1 MPHAPKKRNW
11 YLFVASVLIVTTLAV
26 PLANLLLPHLYRH
39 LQLNKLTSDNADI
52 RAAGQTY
59 LMRRAA
65 VDPKV
70 VAGAID
76 RLDVADE
83 RIFLELVI
91 TLDQLGYWTRDRVS
105 LDAWLR
111 WLSVVAKDSDPE
123 ERVRVTQLV
132 ADLPEHAADP
142 RVLELFQHFASDAEA
157 VVRYNALIGIAEMRG
172 ALIEAGKTDAAG
184 PYVELIGNMTG
195 DNTPLIARH
204 AWLLL
209 GLIDVSPKLVLT
221 ADHLT
226 QPDVGEA
233 LLWVSMRSGNE
244 VPAAVIQALESATAS
259 PRIRA
264 MAAYTLGLSP
274 GSQGRDALLAFLDQ
288 GPRAVNDDNQIAFWR
303 AILSLPLQPRQG
315 ILEPGKAPPAT
326 DDPGYAALV
335 RFLSKCQREDYENV
349 NLRPLILACL
359 FRDRWLL
366 VDAAIKQSDI
376 VTIAD
381 DPVAWLAC
389 VEGVPLAYEQKR
401 GPRSNIG
408 PPADVHE
415 QIRLAMLRAMAQP
428 TVDDLLP
435 LFLSEKSTIRDQACI
450 IAVDRLPADQIAL
463 LIRRLMQPVD
473 LKGDPLKPVYR
484 YHDGAKLSAAM
495 LSGMT
500 GQETALLQR
509 MAVDFAD
516 RAGIIEIIQLA
527 LWMQKLPVPGI
538 GNMQTRAEQLLA
550 RDDLPYSTVLLALL
564 HQREPV
570 ALERLLTP
578 RGDQQPRLLPLLD
591 EDRWWFVVEHY
602 LPKDAP
608 RLWVWADNE
617 LARFQLDLLRNWYV
631 VNRYRLRK
639 ITSPRREAASPASS
653 AAPR

>member
-1 MPHAPKKRNW
+1 MHAPRKRNW
-11 YLFVASVLIVTTLAV
+11 FFFVASILVVTTLAV
-26 PLANLLLPHLYRH
+26 PLANVLLPHLYRH
-39 LQLNKLTSDNADI
+39 LQLNKLTSEDPQV
-52 RAAGQTY
+52 RAIGQTY
-59 LMRRAA
+59 LMRRASFDPRV
-65 VDPKV
+65 VD
-70 VAGAID
+70 GAIA

-83 RIFLELVI
+83 RIFLELVV
-91 TLDQLGYWTRDRVS
+91 TLDQLGYWTRDRVA
-105 LDAWLR
+105 LDGWLR
-111 WLSVVAKDSDPE
+111 WLGVVAKDKDPE

-132 ADLPEHAADP
+132 ADLPEHAGDS
-142 RVLELFQHFASDAEA
+142 RVIDLFRTFASDAEA
-157 VVRYNALIGIAEMRG
+157 VVRYNALISIAEMRG
-172 ALIEAGKTDAAG
+172 ALIESSKPEAAA

-195 DNTPLIARH
+195 DHTPLIARH

-209 GLIDVSPKLVLT
+209 GLIASNPRLALT
-221 ADHLT
+221 PEHLT
-226 QPDVGEA
+226 EPDVGEA
-233 LLWVSMRSGNE
+233 LLWVSLRSGNE
-244 VPAAVIQALESATAS
+244 VPAAVIQALGSPASS

-264 MAAYTLGLSP
+264 MAAYTLGFSS
-274 GSQGRDALLAFLDQ
+274 GTQGRDALIAFLDQ

-303 AILSLPLQPRQG
+303 AILSLPLAAREG
-315 ILEPGKAPPAT
+315 ALEPGKAPPAT
-326 DDPGYAALV
+326 NDPGYAALV
-335 RFLSKCQREDYENV
+335 RFLSKCQRADYDNV
-349 NLRPLILACL
+349 NIRPLILACL

-408 PPADVHE
+408 PPAEVHE
-415 QIRLAMLRAMAQP
+415 QIRLAMLRAMEQP

-617 LARFQLDLLRNWYV
+617 LARFQLDLLRNWHV
-631 VNRYRLRK
+631 VNRYRLR
-639 ITSPRREAASPASS
+639 SS
-653 AAPR
+653 VRGK